1 MVDASLKFDLVQI
14 VNEAHIQILDVYN
27 EPFNVDRKTDD
38 TPITE
43 ADRRAHDVIVEGLTR
58 LDSNIPIVSEE
69 SNLAA
74 YEVRKN
80 WKRYWLVDPL
90 DGTKEFVKR
99 NGEFTVNIALV
110 VSHDPHI
117 GIVGRPT
124 TNAVY
129 FGDVESGSAVK
140 ILETDEIPLVTRAIK
155 TNRVQS
161 VQSRRRANPQAEQF
175 LIDLENDVGPITRD
189 FRGSSLKFLAL
200 AEGEADLYI
209 QPGGTS
215 EWDTAAAQ
223 AVLHAAGGL
232 VMSFQGES
240 IKYNADESVIN
251 DPFIAIGDSSTDW
264 RRTLIQRL
272 TVFNDDV

>member
-1 MVDASLKFDLVQI
+1 MTDDLLKSDLLQI
-14 VNEAHIQILDVYN
+14 VKRAHLEILDVYDT
-27 EPFNVDRKTDD
+27 PFDVDRKTDD

-43 ADRRAHDVIVEGLTR
+43 ADRRAHDAIVDGLSR
-58 LDSNIPIVSEE
+58 LDSLIPIVSEE
-69 SNLAA
+69 SRLPA
-74 YEVRKN
+74 YEERQN
-80 WKRYWLVDPL
+80 WEKYWLVDPL

-110 VSHDPHI
+110 VSHEPRF

-124 TNAVY
+124 SDTLY
-129 FGDVESGSAVK
+129 FGDVESQSAVK
-140 ILETDEIPLVTRAIK
+140 ITAEEERSIVTRAIE
-155 TNRVQS
+155 TNSVKS
-161 VQSRRRANPQAEQF
+161 VQSRRRANPLAEQF
-175 LIDLENDVGPITRD
+175 LRDLESDVGPIARD

-232 VMSFQGES
+232 VMSFHGELLQ
-240 IKYNADESVIN
+240 YNNGDSVLN
-251 DPFIAIGDSSTDW
+251 DPFIAISDSSTEW
-264 RRTLIQRL
+264 RNILLRRL
-272 TVFNDDV
+272 SIFDD

>member
-1 MVDASLKFDLVQI
+1 MTDSSLKSDLLRI
-14 VNEAHIQILDVYN
+14 VHTAHAEILDVYDT
-27 EPFNVDRKTDD
+27 PFDVDRKTDD

-43 ADRRAHDVIVEGLTR
+43 ADRRAHDAIVNGLSR
-58 LDSNIPIVSEE
+58 LDSKIPIVSEE
-69 SNLAA
+69 SSLTA
-74 YEVRKN
+74 YDERKN
-80 WKRYWLVDPL
+80 WQKYWLVDPL

-110 VSHDPHI
+110 VSHEPHF

-124 TNAVY
+124 ANTVY
-129 FGDVESGSAVK
+129 FGDVESKRAVR
-140 ILETDEIPLVTRAIK
+140 ITSDDERPIVTRAIAR
-155 TNRVQS
+155 NRVQS

-175 LIDLENDVGPITRD
+175 LTDLESDVGAIARD

-223 AVLHAAGGL
+223 AVLQAAGGL
-232 VMSFQGES
+232 VMSFEGNPLR
-240 IKYNADESVIN
+240 YNKGDSVIN
-251 DPFIAIGDSSTDW
+251 DPFIAIGDSSTAW
-264 RRTLIQRL
+264 RSTLLRRL
-272 TVFNDDV
+272 TIFNS

>member
-1 MVDASLKFDLVQI
+1 MLDESLKSALIQI
-14 VNEAHIQILDVYN
+14 VHDAHVEILDVYN
-27 EPFNVDRKTDD
+27 TPFDVRRKSDD

-43 ADRRAHDVIVEGLTR
+43 ADRRAHDVIVNGLSR
-58 LDSNIPIVSEE
+58 IDSGIPIVSEE
-69 SNLAA
+69 SALPP

-80 WKRYWLVDPL
+80 WKQYWLVDPL

-110 VSHDPHI
+110 VAHEPCI

-124 TNAVY
+124 TNALY
-129 FGDVESGSAVK
+129 FGDVESKSALK
-140 ILETDEIPLVTRAIK
+140 IIEADEKPLATRTIEA
-155 TNRVQS
+155 NGVRS

-223 AVLHAAGGL
+223 AVLHAAGGR
-232 VMSFQGES
+232 VMSFQGAS
-240 IKYNADESVIN
+240 IPYNAGESVIN
-251 DPFIAIGDSSTDW
+251 DPFIAIGDSAMDW
-264 RRTLIQRL
+264 RHTLIRRL
-272 TVFNDDV
+272 SIFNH

>member
-1 MVDASLKFDLVQI
+1 MTDYSLKSDLLQI
-14 VNEAHIQILDVYN
+14 VSRAHLEILDVYDT
-27 EPFNVDRKTDD
+27 PFNVDRKTDD

-43 ADRRAHDVIVEGLTR
+43 ADRRAHDAIVNGLSR
-58 LDSNIPIVSEE
+58 LDVHIPIVSEE
-69 SNLAA
+69 SNLASF
-74 YEVRKN
+74 EERKT
-80 WKRYWLVDPL
+80 WRKYWLVDPL

-110 VSHDPHI
+110 VSHEPNF

-124 TNAVY
+124 TNTVY
-129 FGDVESGSAVK
+129 LGDVESKRAVK
-140 ILETDEIPLVTRAIK
+140 ITAEREQPIFTRTIEQ
-155 TNRVQS
+155 NRVQS

-175 LIDLENDVGPITRD
+175 LINLESDVGPIARD

-223 AVLHAAGGL
+223 AVLQAAGGR
-232 VMSFQGES
+232 VMSFRGELLQ
-240 IKYNADESVIN
+240 YNMSESVIN
-251 DPFIAIGDSSTDW
+251 DPFIAIGDASTAW
-264 RRTLIQRL
+264 RNTLLQHLKI
-272 TVFNDDV
+272 FND

>member
-1 MVDASLKFDLVQI
+1 MTDHSLKSDLLAI
-14 VNEAHIQILDVYN
+14 VERAHVEILDVYN
-27 EPFNVDRKTDD
+27 TPFDVDRKTDD

-43 ADRRAHDVIVEGLTR
+43 ADRRAHNVIVEGLSR
-58 LDSNIPIVSEE
+58 LDSQIPIVSEE
-69 SNLAA
+69 SRLPA
-74 YEVRKN
+74 YEERQK
-80 WKRYWLVDPL
+80 WKQYWLVDPL

-110 VSHDPHI
+110 VSHEPRF
-117 GIVGRPT
+117 GVVGRPT
-124 TNAVY
+124 THTVY
-129 FGDVESGSAVK
+129 FGDVASHSAVK
-140 ILETDEIPLVTRAIK
+140 ITAEEERSIVTRTIESNFVK
-155 TNRVQS
+155 S

-175 LIDLENDVGPITRD
+175 LRDLESDVGSITRD

-232 VMSFQGES
+232 VMSFQGELLR
-240 IKYNADESVIN
+240 YNNSDSVLN
-251 DPFIAIGDSSTDW
+251 DPFIAIGDSSAEW
-264 RRTLIQRL
+264 RNTLLQRL
-272 TVFNDDV
+272 TIFDD